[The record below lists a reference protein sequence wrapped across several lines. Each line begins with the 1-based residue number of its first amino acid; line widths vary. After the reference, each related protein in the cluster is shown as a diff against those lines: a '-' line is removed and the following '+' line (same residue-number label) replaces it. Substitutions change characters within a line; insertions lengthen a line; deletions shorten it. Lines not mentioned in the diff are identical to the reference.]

1 MAEVSLALS
10 LSGNSFKLPL
20 CTGRLESN
28 GSPSSAALC
37 ALEDARTAASA
48 HAATTASATD
58 ATAVAGQ
65 PRRAVLLCLSQVRG
79 RVPHSHSRRESSRR
93 RSKAPINRAARSPSC
108 ESWLSRAGR
117 RHAAGSDWPGRFPA
131 EPGRRSQV
139 ERGPAPN
146 AGIGFGVCP
155 LKVVRSRGAYLNLA
169 CTMAWYLLH
178 ARIR

>member
-58 ATAVAGQ
+58 ATAVAG
-65 PRRAVLLCLSQVRG
+65 RG
-79 RVPHSHSRRESSRR
+79 EPCFCASRKFVGEFAHSHYSRRESSRR

-108 ESWLSRAGR
+108 QSWLLRAAR

-178 ARIR
+178 AHIR